1 MSTSKKASLPKTY
14 HHGNLVS
21 DLKKYTIKMIKSNGV
36 NNLSLRDLASK
47 CGVSA
52 TAVYRHYKNKEHL
65 LAVIAQDGFNELQ
78 EAMSN
83 TTDPNK
89 FQKIG
94 IAYIHFALHNPVK
107 FQLMFTGFIEKNKYP
122 LLHKASTDAY
132 EILRDQVAQGIQKGL
147 MVGNVD
153 SLTRA
158 AWATVHGTAML
169 LLDNQ
174 FSIQKRDVI
183 DSMQI
188 ALEITRVLGQG
199 LYAKS

>member
-1 MSTSKKASLPKTY
+1 
-14 HHGNLVS
+14 
-21 DLKKYTIKMIKSNGV
+21 

-52 TAVYRHYKNKEHL
+52 TAIYRHYKNKEHL
-65 LAVIAQDGFNELQ
+65 LAAIAQDGFNELQ
-78 EAMSN
+78 EAMS
-83 TTDPNK
+83 TTMDPNK

-122 LLHKASTDAY
+122 LLHKASIDAY

-147 MVGNVD
+147 MVGNID

-174 FSIQKRDVI
+174 FAIEKHDVI

-199 LYAKS
+199 LFAKS